1 MRALIQRVTNARVS
15 VDGQSVGA
23 IGSGL
28 LALVGVRRGD
38 DRDDSEWIA
47 GKLAGLRVFR
57 DRDGKMNLSVVD
69 AGGRV
74 LLVPQFTLYGDVR
87 RGRRPSFEKAARPEE
102 AVPLL
107 DDLQA
112 RLESAGLEV
121 ETGEFGA
128 MMTVDLV
135 NDGPVTLMLDSA
147 TRNVSRRDATSGSA
161 EEVAPTADRL
171 ALLEESSRLA
181 GVPIVLASASPR
193 RRDLLNEIGLS
204 FEVVPPNVDES
215 TGLPDEP
222 EAHALALA
230 ERKARAVAES
240 REEGVVVAA
249 DTIVVVDGRVFGKPE
264 DEDDALRML
273 KTLSGRAHLVH
284 TAVSVLD
291 VTPARLES
299 RVTTTRVTFRAASE
313 DELRRYIGSGEPMD
327 RAGAYAIQG
336 IGGLLVAG
344 IEGDYTNVVG
354 LPVGVTL
361 DLLTSVVGARSAE
374 RTGEVR

>member
-87 RGRRPSFEKAARPEE
+87 R
-102 AVPLL
+102 
-107 DDLQA
+107 

-291 VTPARLES
+291 VTPGRLES